1 MSIIFLN
8 KQESGA
14 ASKLLEHLNRKFVE
28 NGFRNFSITDVA
40 GHLNISKKTIYK
52 TYRTKEEIIRII
64 LIRQLSTIYSD
75 VIQIVQ
81 AHSNIVEKLNDLS
94 IIVEEYFTIF
104 NEHSIKR
111 LNQYF
116 PELADYIIQFRAQR
130 IIPLIHTLLNIGKKK
145 HLIEDIPNEI
155 VIKVFTSSLSEIV
168 ESKSGHISADSFHTT
183 FREAFGMLMN
193 GLLTKKGKQFFN
205 NTTEVKN
212 ENN

>member
-1 MSIIFLN
+1 MSITFLN
-8 KQESGA
+8 KQESG
-14 ASKLLEHLNRKFVE
+14 SVKKLLDHLNRKFVE
-28 NGFRNFSITDVA
+28 NGFRYFSISEVA
-40 GHLNISKKTIYK
+40 SDLKISKKTIYK

-81 AHSNIVEKLNDLS
+81 SQSNIVEKLNNLS

-104 NEHSIKR
+104 NEHSMKR
-111 LNQYF
+111 LDQYF
-116 PELADYIIQFRAQR
+116 PELADYIIQFRFQR
-130 IIPLIHTLLNIGKKK
+130 IIPLIHSLLNMGKKK
-145 HLIEDIPNEI
+145 HLIGNIPNEI
-155 VIKVFTSSLSEIV
+155 IIKVFTSSLSEIV
-168 ESKSGHISADSFHTT
+168 ESKSGNFSPDSFHTT

-205 NTTEVKN
+205 NTSEVNN

>member
-1 MSIIFLN
+1 MSITFLN
-8 KQESGA
+8 KRESGA
-14 ASKLLEHLNRKFVE
+14 ASKLLEHLNKKFVE

-52 TYRTKEEIIRII
+52 TYRTKEEIIRTI

-104 NEHSIKR
+104 NEHSMKR

-116 PELADYIIQFRAQR
+116 PELTDYIIQFRAQR
-130 IIPLIHTLLNIGKKK
+130 IVPLIHTLLNIGKKK
-145 HLIEDIPNEI
+145 YLIEDIPNEI

-168 ESKSGHISADSFHTT
+168 ESKSGHISADSFHKT

-205 NTTEVKN
+205 NTSEVKN